1 MDTRPMN
8 FRTLD
13 LNLLRV
19 FDVVMLERNV
29 TRAARRLSMTQPAVS
44 NALRRLRQAT
54 REELFIPG
62 TTGVAPT
69 AHAMALWPV
78 VHDAL
83 NRLQQ
88 AFEPQGFDA
97 DTEDRQFIIAMA
109 DATAAL
115 FVPVLL
121 EDLRRQRSTVRLKV
135 VGLTSRD
142 PRDLLEQGEIDV
154 AVGFFPEVAAQLKTD
169 AATSLCCLDC
179 LYRCSYQCV
188 MRRGH
193 PLARPGALT
202 LDAYCAADHLRVNFA
217 GRPHGFVDEELAR
230 LGRTRR
236 VTMTV
241 DQFATAGT
249 AVLTSDL
256 LTVLPRS
263 YVASTGLAPRL
274 ACRPLPFDMPPIE
287 IGLLW
292 HRRHEQDTAQ
302 RWLRGLVER
311 AGVEVAARLRARD
324 DKDGAA
330 EPRSA
335 TRSDA
340 RQRPQ
345 GDAARP
351 PAEHSPA

>member
-19 FDVVMLERNV
+19 FDAVMLERNV

-44 NALRRLRQAT
+44 NAWRRLRQAT
-54 REELFIPG
+54 REELFISAS
-62 TTGVAPT
+62 TGVSPT

-78 VHDAL
+78 VRESL

-97 DTEDRQFIIAMA
+97 ETEDRQFIIAMA

-121 EDLRRQRSTVRLKV
+121 DALRRHRSQVRLKV

-154 AVGFFPEVAAQLKTD
+154 AVGFFPEVAAKLHAEADTGL
-169 AATSLCCLDC
+169 TCLEC
-179 LYRCSYQCV
+179 LYTCSYQCV
-188 MRRGH
+188 MRRDH
-193 PLARPGALT
+193 PLAKKGALT

-230 LGRTRR
+230 QGRSRR

-241 DQFATAGT
+241 DQFGTAGA

-263 YVASTGLAPRL
+263 YVPATGLSTRL
-274 ACRPLPFDMPPIE
+274 ACLPLPIELPAIE
-287 IGLLW
+287 IGMLW
-292 HRRHEQDTAQ
+292 HRRYEQDTAQ
-302 RWLRGLVER
+302 RWLRELVHS
-311 AGVEVAARLRARD
+311 AGADVAQQLRAREETA
-324 DKDGAA
+324 GSRPMTRTR
-330 EPRSA
+330 PR
-335 TRSDA
+335 
-340 RQRPQ
+340 PEI
-345 GDAARP
+345 
-351 PAEHSPA
+351 EHSPT